1 MSFPVAEAQV
11 VALFMESIAYGVYVV
26 TLGIA
31 CRVLFFDNQGM
42 KKRVNWS
49 MVVVV
54 ALMAIFSTLDVSL
67 GLRHNLDAFIFY
79 KGPGGPDAEFDN
91 ISYWVNVMKTVDT
104 QMMSL
109 IGDGMLIYRCFV
121 IFSHK
126 WLIIA
131 FPLLM
136 WLANVACS
144 VMIIFITATLRQD
157 TTISQQRLLKPFLYS
172 FFIITIALN
181 LLTTSMIVWKIWRV
195 NKDSSPNVPHIST
208 AQRGLPRSR
217 LEKVIRIIIESG
229 MLYTLFVIMTF
240 ICELAGSNAI
250 YGVSDVLVVVVGI
263 SFNLIIIRVDSSN
276 NVPNSSYI
284 ESGVPSYPL
293 RLVRASK
300 APTSPGG
307 RGVEVM
313 ISRDIDRDI
322 AESDKHG
329 SIKAESRDAWG
340 AV

>member
-181 LLTTSMIVWKIWRV
+181 LLTT
-195 NKDSSPNVPHIST
+195 T
-208 AQRGLPRSR
+208 QRGLPRSR